1 MHESPTQARLIRTDA
16 EALAVATEF
25 RDRLAE
31 GAAER
36 DRHRRLPQAEV
47 AALSQSGLWA
57 ITVPREH
64 GGADVGHTTLAD
76 VMVRLAEGDS
86 SAAQIPQNH
95 FATLETLRHV
105 APAAAQREFY
115 GRVLA
120 GARFGNAEAERGPP
134 ATLRPDGAA
143 FRLDGRK
150 AYCTGAL
157 LAHFV
162 TVTARDPDGRVVL
175 AIVERDAPGLTL
187 LDDWSGMGQR
197 TTASGTAI
205 LDGVTVP
212 AARVLPLWQAS
223 IRRTPIGALAQLLH
237 AAIDLGIARAALA
250 ETARFVQ
257 QRSRPFAD
265 AGVARAADDP
275 LLIVRFGQVQTRV
288 HAAEAML
295 ARAAASLDAAREA
308 PREATLG
315 AASIAVAEAK
325 VLTTEAA
332 LEASGALFEMAG
344 AHATL
349 ASYNLDRFWR
359 DARTHTLHDPIRW
372 KHHAIGNWHLNGAV
386 PPVRSYL

>member
-1 MHESPTQARLIRTDA
+1 MDDRSTPARLIRTEA
-16 EALAVATEF
+16 EALAVAAEF
-25 RDRLAE
+25 RASLAE

-36 DRHRRLPQAEV
+36 DRHRRLPLAEV

-64 GGADVGHTTLAD
+64 GGADVGYAALAE
-76 VMVRLAEGDS
+76 VVARLAEGDS
-86 SAAQIPQNH
+86 SVAQIPQNH
-95 FATLETLRHV
+95 FSTLETLRHI
-105 APAAAQREFY
+105 APAPVQREFFA
-115 GRVLA
+115 RVLA

-134 ATLRPDGAA
+134 AMLRPAETG

-157 LAHFV
+157 FAHFV
-162 TVTARDPDGRVVL
+162 TVTARDAEGRAVV

-205 LDGVTVP
+205 LDALAVP

-223 IRRTPIGALAQLLH
+223 ARRTTIGALAQLLH

-250 ETARFVQ
+250 ETARFVHE
-257 QRSRPFAD
+257 RSRPFAD
-265 AGVARAADDP
+265 AGVPRAADDP
-275 LLIVRFGQVQTRV
+275 LLVVRFGQVQTRV

-295 ARAAASLDAAREA
+295 ARAAASLDAARNAADETA
-308 PREATLG
+308 CS

-332 LEASGALFEMAG
+332 LAAADALFELAG
-344 AHATL
+344 THATL
-349 ASYNLDRFWR
+349 ACYNLDRYWR

-372 KHHAIGNWHLNGAV
+372 KHHAIGDWHLNGAA
-386 PPVRSYL
+386 PPIRSYL